1 MLCFA
6 QHLQL
11 IVVDLSP
18 SHSFF
23 VALVSLGLRVALLVA
38 VLLNTCRCSALSID
52 LFPFQSFFQCFR
64 TPRVAVIV
72 VDLSLFQ
79 SLLLW
84 FAQYLESLCSLLP
97 YLNCLNLSWFV
108 LNTSSHSGRCSVA
121 SVDYLNTLTFVA
133 PVWRK

>member
-1 MLCFA
+1 MFYFKRYHFTLPKQSRSFTFLFMYLCE
-6 QHLQL
+6 
-11 IVVDLSP
+11 
-18 SHSFF
+18 
-23 VALVSLGLRVALLVA
+23 VALLVA

-133 PVWRK
+133 PV